1 MKFHHIG
8 VVVNNIADNVKI
20 IENAL
25 QSKKTSIPF
34 HDKIQKVN
42 VTFLDVGNFYIEL
55 IEPAEIQ
62 TPVTSFLEK
71 NGPGIHHLGFEVEDI
86 ESEITKLSKKGGLV
100 VCKPVLGYENRLASF
115 IFLDSLP
122 FKLIEIFS
130 MPKQNNSI

>member
-42 VTFLDVGNFYIEL
+42 VTFLDVGDFYIEL
-55 IEPAEIQ
+55 LE
-62 TPVTSFLEK
+62 TSELR
-71 NGPGIHHLGFEVEDI
+71 
-86 ESEITKLSKKGGLV
+86 KKGGLI
-100 VCKPVLGYENRLASF
+100 VCKPVLGFENRLVSF
-115 IFLDSLP
+115 IFLESLP
-122 FKLIEIFS
+122 FKLIELFS
-130 MPKQNNSI
+130 KPQHNSNI

>member
-55 IEPAEIQ
+55 IEPNETE
-62 TPVTSFLEK
+62 TPVTNFLEK
-71 NGPGIHHLGFEVEDI
+71 HGTGVHHLGFEVEDI
-86 ESEITKLSKKGGLV
+86 EKETSELRKKGGLI
-100 VCKPVLGYENRLASF
+100 VCKPVLGFENRLVSF
-115 IFLDSLP
+115 IFLESLP
-122 FKLIEIFS
+122 FKLIELFS
-130 MPKQNNSI
+130 KPKHNSNI

>member
-42 VTFLDVGNFYIEL
+42 VTFLDVGDFYIEL
-55 IEPAEIQ
+55 IEPSETE
-62 TPVTSFLEK
+62 TPITNFLEK
-71 NGPGIHHLGFEVEDI
+71 HGTGVHHLGFEVEDI
-86 ESEITKLSKKGGLV
+86 EKETNELRKKGGLI
-100 VCKPVLGYENRLASF
+100 VCKPVLGFENRLVSF
-115 IFLDSLP
+115 IFLESLP
-122 FKLIEIFS
+122 FKLIELFS
-130 MPKQNNSI
+130 KPQHNSNI